1 MYCKSKIR
9 FIQNQ
14 QVFSFLCFH
23 LDMDRH
29 HSVYFV
35 CTAKDAFLGRGT
47 LSVINLGCF
56 YLFRKMYSFPYFICW
71 SKEKWKNSIN
81 FKAFYKNYPFFF
93 LFVKQNDFL
102 KGVMNTNN
110 VKKGPKLFEALAPLA
125 NNRNININMKIKIF
139 L

>member
-1 MYCKSKIR
+1 MQKIQLILKH
-9 FIQNQ
+9 FTKII
-14 QVFSFLCFH
+14 
-23 LDMDRH
+23 
-29 HSVYFV
+29 
-35 CTAKDAFLGRGT
+35 
-47 LSVINLGCF
+47 LS
-56 YLFRKMYSFPYFICW
+56 
-71 SKEKWKNSIN
+71 
-81 FKAFYKNYPFFF
+81 FF

>member
-14 QVFSFLCFH
+14 QVFSFLGFH

-47 LSVINLGCF
+47 LSVINLGCL
-56 YLFRKMYSFPYFICW
+56 YLFKFRKNVFIFSLFFADLKRSKIQLNLKHFTKNILSFILFI
-71 SKEKWKNSIN
+71 EQNN
-81 FKAFYKNYPFFF
+81 F
-93 LFVKQNDFL
+93 LM
-102 KGVMNTNN
+102 GVMNANN
-110 VKKGPKLFEALAPLA
+110 VKKGPKLFEGLTLLA
-125 NNRNININMKIKIF
+125 NS
-139 L
+139 